1 MSDYGLS
8 LVLRGDIED
17 IISRISASLTK
28 RGFGILSTIDMRE
41 SLYDRIG
48 AKIAPY
54 VILGACN
61 AILAE
66 KALAVEPSIG
76 LMLPCNVVV
85 RGLTEGEYL
94 VEIVDPEL
102 LVAATGNP
110 DLSPIAEE
118 AAMLLAASLD
128 DLRAAAGS
136 ESASEPATS

>member
-8 LVLRGDIED
+8 LVLRGDIAD
-17 IISRISASLTK
+17 IISRISAALTK

-48 AKIAPY
+48 AHIAPY
-54 VILGACN
+54 MILGACN

-85 RGLTEGEYL
+85 RGLGEGEYL
-94 VEIVDPEL
+94 VEIADPEL
-102 LVAATGNP
+102 LVAASGNP

-128 DLRAAAGS
+128 DLREAAS
-136 ESASEPATS
+136 

>member
-8 LVLRGDIED
+8 LVIRGDIAE
-17 IISRISASLTK
+17 IISRITEALGK
-28 RGFGILSTIDMRE
+28 RGFGVLSTIDMRE

-48 AKIAPY
+48 AQIPPY
-54 VILGACN
+54 TILGACN
-61 AILAE
+61 AVLAE

-85 RGLTEGEYL
+85 RGLGDDEYL
-94 VEIVDPEL
+94 LEIVDPEL

-118 AAMLLAASLD
+118 AAMLLAAALD
-128 DLRAAAGS
+128 DLR
-136 ESASEPATS
+136 ESAEGEPAAV

>member
-8 LVLRGDIED
+8 LVLRGDIDE
-17 IISRISASLTK
+17 IISRITAALHR

-48 AKIAPY
+48 AHIAPY
-54 VILGACN
+54 TILGACN
-61 AILAE
+61 AVLAE

-85 RGLTEGEYL
+85 RGLGDEEYL

-128 DLRAAAGS
+128 DLR
-136 ESASEPATS
+136 ESVGTEPATGQTRS